1 MAYEYISLLRRS
13 GQFDLAQNLIRKNS
27 SRYFD
32 IIEDERWLQIKQIYS
47 LRALRGGYANRA
59 YEIANTKYNFS
70 DDPNTLS
77 DFLYLEWLAGFIALE
92 FFNDPKLAKKH
103 FLNFFT
109 LLKDWEEKSNY
120 LNEIGYHKDII
131 SLDIASA
138 RIGYWLGKTFI
149 KLGDKKS
156 AQKFFSLSANY
167 DYSFYGQLS
176 LERLKINPSPRYVTK
191 KDSKGFK
198 INNQKDLVEVAA
210 SLYFA
215 ERGVLSD
222 YIFGHL
228 AKGLSEQERYKLCHM
243 LQDAGFIKGSLTVAK
258 KSTENGTPLH
268 SELFPTSKDFVFDQN
283 VDKSLVLSVIRQES
297 EFFRAAKSRTGA
309 LGLMQLMPNTAKE
322 VARKLK
328 IKYKKSKLIT
338 NENYNIRLGSYYLKY
353 LLKRYDGSKVL
364 TLAAYNAGP
373 ANLKKWLSNMGDPRK
388 KGIDPLVW
396 IELIPY
402 PETRNYVKRVLEA
415 IWIYDSKISESIEKP
430 NMAKKYFGHRF

>member
-1 MAYEYISLLRRS
+1 M
-13 GQFDLAQNLIRKNS
+13 
-27 SRYFD
+27 
-32 IIEDERWLQIKQIYS
+32 
-47 LRALRGGYANRA
+47 
-59 YEIANTKYNFS
+59 
-70 DDPNTLS
+70 
-77 DFLYLEWLAGFIALE
+77 AGFIALE

-215 ERGVLSD
+215 ERGFCLTIYLDIWLRAYQSKKDISFV
-222 YIFGHL
+222 ICF
-228 AKGLSEQERYKLCHM
+228 KM
-243 LQDAGFIKGSLTVAK
+243 LDL
-258 KSTENGTPLH
+258 
-268 SELFPTSKDFVFDQN
+268 
-283 VDKSLVLSVIRQES
+283 
-297 EFFRAAKSRTGA
+297 
-309 LGLMQLMPNTAKE
+309 
-322 VARKLK
+322 
-328 IKYKKSKLIT
+328 
-338 NENYNIRLGSYYLKY
+338 
-353 LLKRYDGSKVL
+353 
-364 TLAAYNAGP
+364 
-373 ANLKKWLSNMGDPRK
+373 
-388 KGIDPLVW
+388 
-396 IELIPY
+396 
-402 PETRNYVKRVLEA
+402 
-415 IWIYDSKISESIEKP
+415 
-430 NMAKKYFGHRF
+430 